1 MMRRPLPPLVFG
13 VVVLPL
19 LTVLVVVVF
28 LTFENAPVAAQ
39 YASVLA
45 LSYLLGSIPWGY
57 LLLVLRRGV
66 DIREYGSGRTG
77 MTNVLRTGGGK
88 LAIVVLALDLGKGI
102 LAVLM
107 ARVVIGPNAP
117 EVAAGLFVLVG
128 HNWPVFLQFRGGRG
142 ILTGLGGLSIM
153 APIPAALAAI
163 AFVFATLFSRY
174 VSLGSLTGVV
184 IAFISVL
191 AMALAGVYSSTYTL
205 YAFLGGAII
214 IWQHRDNIQRIRQG
228 NERRLGQPADKII

>member
-1 MMRRPLPPLVFG
+1 LFFIL
-13 VVVLPL
+13 VVLPL
-19 LTVLVVVVF
+19 LTALVVVAF
-28 LTFENAPVAAQ
+28 LALGDAPVAAQ

-57 LLLVLRRGV
+57 LLLFLRSGV

-88 LAIVVLALDLGKGI
+88 LAVAVLALDLGKGI
-102 LAVLM
+102 LAVLL
-107 ARVVIGPNAP
+107 AREVIGPNEA
-117 EVAAGLFVLVG
+117 EVAAGLCVLVG

-153 APIPAALAAI
+153 TPIPAAFAAV

-174 VSLGSLTGVV
+174 VSLGSIAGVV
-184 IAFISVL
+184 IAFLSVL
-191 AMALAGVYSSTYTL
+191 AMTLAGVYSTTYTL
-205 YAFLGGAII
+205 YVTLGGAII
-214 IWQHRDNIQRIRQG
+214 IWQHRDNIRRIRQG
-228 NERRLGQPADKII
+228 NERRLGQPADKRV